1 MKPTWFPAMSIHW
14 QPERRQS
21 PVTLRASFEAMR
33 MALCTVATEQYGPL
47 FAPVGRA
54 WVTLKKVKPYTQET
68 YKTSESKGLACLK
81 LSPVS
86 LYPQP
91 L

>member
-1 MKPTWFPAMSIHW
+1 MGNSK
-14 QPERRQS
+14 
-21 PVTLRASFEAMR
+21 
-33 MALCTVATEQYGPL
+33 
-47 FAPVGRA
+47 
-54 WVTLKKVKPYTQET
+54 KKVKPYTQET

-91 L
+91 LWLSHFDRNLSKIRGIRGENTPELTAFIEESGKICHWV